1 MKKKCFVTGGAGL
14 IGLEICK
21 ELLRYGCEVHLY
33 DLGEKILKNKF
44 NIKKDIIIH
53 EGSILDLF
61 ALEKAMTS
69 CKYIFHLAA
78 MLGVKYTEDNK
89 LECLEINCIGT
100 KNVLIAALLIHAAKI
115 DNNYTNYE
123 KEIIKKALI
132 DLNLVKI
139 DETEKLLKTAE
150 EKEKQSNQIIEF
162 TKEIKKNPL
171 EFRLKIVEILW
182 KIVYSDS
189 ASDSYESNLIRR
201 VCGLL
206 YISDKDS
213 GIIKEKIGN
222 FIK

>member
-1 MKKKCFVTGGAGL
+1 MFKKFFSR
-14 IGLEICK
+14 E
-21 ELLRYGCEVHLY
+21 
-33 DLGEKILKNKF
+33 
-44 NIKKDIIIH
+44 NIKKNNDQNI
-53 EGSILDLF
+53 
-61 ALEKAMTS
+61 
-69 CKYIFHLAA
+69 
-78 MLGVKYTEDNK
+78 
-89 LECLEINCIGT
+89 
-100 KNVLIAALLIHAAKI
+100 LIAALLIHAAKI
-115 DNNYTNYE
+115 DDNYTNFE

-150 EKEKQSNQIIEF
+150 EKERQSNQIIEF
-162 TKEIKKNPL
+162 TKEIKKKPL

-213 GIIKEKIGN
+213 GIIKEKIRN
-222 FIK
+222 SIK